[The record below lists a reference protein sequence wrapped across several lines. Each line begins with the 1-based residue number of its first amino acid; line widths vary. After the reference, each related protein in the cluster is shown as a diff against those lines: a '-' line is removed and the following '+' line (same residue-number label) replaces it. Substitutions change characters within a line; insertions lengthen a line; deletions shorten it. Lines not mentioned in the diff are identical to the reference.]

1 MKKIFVLAATLLAS
15 LSALAFTAGM
25 TPAQVTAE
33 VGQRVKNGEPT
44 ANIAAAAKAVGVA
57 PTALQSALLAS
68 GRASNDVFNA
78 LVAAGFDP
86 GVLAPATAAG
96 RRESERGDDGFNQ
109 NSARSE
115 RGDFGRSHS
124 STIGGG
130 GRGGASRS

>member
-1 MKKIFVLAATLLAS
+1 MKKILVLAATVLS
-15 LSALAFTAGM
+15 SVSALAFTAGM

-33 VGQRVKNGEPT
+33 VGQRVKNGESI
-44 ANIAAAAKAVGVA
+44 ANIAAAAKSVGVS

-68 GRASNDVFNA
+68 GRAGNDVFNA

-86 GVLAPATAAG
+86 SVLAPATAAG
-96 RRESERGDDGFNQ
+96 RRESERGDDGLNQ
-109 NSARSE
+109 SSARGD

-130 GRGGASRS
+130 GREGASRS